1 MNLLQNFVLKQLY
14 EIGPWVGQ
22 SLLRVAAIESIAF
35 KIIMVHRGHVK
46 IEWASMPL
54 IDVWTSRCMPVAVI
68 AKRLPRN
75 YLARGL
81 LSSLLLSFYE
91 INNPK
96 QPAPSM
102 RPSREIVVREPF
114 RRLGPCLYTRAHT
127 CTVTY
132 MSAGRFLHSPGHDC
146 ICKSVRSGHYCMA
159 DTIASDTGLW
169 RYSRASK
176 CDVIR
181 SG

>member
-1 MNLLQNFVLKQLY
+1 
-14 EIGPWVGQ
+14 
-22 SLLRVAAIESIAF
+22 
-35 KIIMVHRGHVK
+35 MVHRGHVK

-91 INNPK
+91 INNPE
-96 QPAPSM
+96 QPAPSL

-146 ICKSVRSGHYCMA
+146 IICKSLRSGQYCMA
-159 DTIASDTGLW
+159 DTIASATGPSTLGITFVYTFPLPPTRHHQSFLAQLFYLFIAPW
-169 RYSRASK
+169 LNARACS
-176 CDVIR
+176 IT
-181 SG
+181 